1 MFLYVFFLI
10 QISAI
15 VGGPCR
21 ERRRGQVHV
30 GLGRPA
36 LQPYPGGDQERQP
49 EKNRKIEET

>member
-15 VGGPCR
+15 VGGSCR

-36 LQPYPGGDQERQP
+36 LQPDPGGDQERQP